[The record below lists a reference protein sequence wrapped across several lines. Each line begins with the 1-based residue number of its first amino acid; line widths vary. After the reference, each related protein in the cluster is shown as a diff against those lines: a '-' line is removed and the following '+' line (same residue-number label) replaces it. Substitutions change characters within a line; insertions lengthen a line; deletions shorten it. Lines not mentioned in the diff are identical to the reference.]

1 MMGAYCTDMHRGE
14 EPPSLPTLPG
24 RAAHQLL
31 ACATAEASP
40 RMDTTGLSF
49 RVLEVQC
56 CVTYI
61 NYLCFNRI
69 LRMPTLYCCCRCC
82 RFQATFRSPIPTI
95 EVEKTTRELEIFAS
109 QCSDIVI
116 PESMPK

>member
-31 ACATAEASP
+31 ACATTEASP

-56 CVTYI
+56 YVTYI
-61 NYLCFNRI
+61 DYCCLNQI
-69 LRMPTLYCCCRCC
+69 LRMSTLYCTYWCC